1 MTNAVM
7 FNDQDISTRFSV
19 DDFTAAL
26 LAGLVEKGKSR
37 IAIGHPRVEGEFREI
52 ADLLRRSA
60 LSASNE
66 GRRDFAFQILAVLE
80 ELRPDP
86 NSGLLEG
93 FWSSLRRQQPGR
105 VSVPNPSYNYLQL
118 RLRPNDAK
126 ANLENI
132 PNEWKSLVRQSVD
145 LLMRGL

>member
-1 MTNAVM
+1 MTNALM
-7 FNDQDISTRFSV
+7 LNDEDISNQFSV

-26 LAGLVEKGKSR
+26 LAGLVERGKSR
-37 IAIGHPRVEGEFREI
+37 IAIGHPRVESGFREI
-52 ADLLRRSA
+52 TDFLRRAA
-60 LSASNE
+60 LAASTQ
-66 GRRDFAFQILAVLE
+66 GRSDFAFQILAVLE

-118 RLRPNDAK
+118 RLTQNDAK
-126 ANLENI
+126 VQLENL
-132 PNEWKSLVRQSVD
+132 PSEWKSIVGGSVD
-145 LLMRGL
+145 LLMKGL

>member
-1 MTNAVM
+1 MTSALMLNEE
-7 FNDQDISTRFSV
+7 DISSRFSV

-26 LAGLVEKGKSR
+26 LAGLVERGKSR
-37 IAIGHPRVEGEFREI
+37 IAIGHPRVESGFREI
-52 ADLLRRSA
+52 ADYLRRAA
-60 LSASNE
+60 LSASAH
-66 GRRDFAFQILAVLE
+66 GKPDFAFQVLAVLE

-86 NSGLLEG
+86 NSGLLDG

-126 ANLENI
+126 AQLESL
-132 PNEWKSLVRQSVD
+132 PDEWKSIVKESVD
-145 LLMRGL
+145 LLMKGL

>member
-1 MTNAVM
+1 MTNVLM
-7 FNDQDISTRFSV
+7 LDDEDTSSRFSV

-26 LAGLVEKGKSR
+26 LAGLVERGKAR
-37 IAIGHPRVEGEFREI
+37 IAIGHPRVEGGFREI
-52 ADLLRRSA
+52 TDLLRRVA
-60 LSASNE
+60 LTASTQ
-66 GRRDFAFQILAVLE
+66 GRSDFAFQILTVLE

-118 RLRPNDAK
+118 RLTPTDAK
-126 ANLENI
+126 AQLKRL
-132 PNEWKSLVRQSVD
+132 PTEWKSIVKDSVD
-145 LLMRGL
+145 LLMKGL

>member
-1 MTNAVM
+1 M
-7 FNDQDISTRFSV
+7 NDDDVSNRFSV

-26 LAGLVEKGKSR
+26 LAGLVERGKLR
-37 IAIGHPRVEGEFREI
+37 IAIGHPRVENEFREI
-52 ADLLRRSA
+52 ADLLRRAA

-66 GRRDFAFQILAVLE
+66 GRRDFAFQVLAVLE

-126 ANLENI
+126 AHLENI
-132 PNEWKSLVRQSVD
+132 PTEWKSLVNQSVD

>member
-1 MTNAVM
+1 M
-7 FNDQDISTRFSV
+7 FNDEDISSRFSV

-37 IAIGHPRVEGEFREI
+37 IAIGHPRVESEFREI
-52 ADLLRRSA
+52 ADLLRRAA

-66 GRRDFAFQILAVLE
+66 GRRDFAFQVLAVLE

-126 ANLENI
+126 ASLENI
-132 PNEWKSLVRQSVD
+132 PTEWKSLVQQSVD